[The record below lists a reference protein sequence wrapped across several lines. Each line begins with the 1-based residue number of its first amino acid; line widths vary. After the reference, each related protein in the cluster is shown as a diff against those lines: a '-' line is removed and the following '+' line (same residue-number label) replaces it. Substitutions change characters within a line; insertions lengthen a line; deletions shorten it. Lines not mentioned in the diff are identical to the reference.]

1 MGHVLVHARPNPGRR
16 PKDEPEIPMTE
27 TAKNVEWEYFDRDT
41 LGVISVGALISTEAG
56 GLPIYRVM
64 SLKDGRA
71 WLRDIIDGAD
81 RVTPLAG
88 FHWRICPPKG

>member
-1 MGHVLVHARPNPGRR
+1 MSDQARHIDWEFLDSAAIRGVRAGDLVSA
-16 PKDEPEIPMTE
+16 D
-27 TAKNVEWEYFDRDT
+27 
-41 LGVISVGALISTEAG
+41 AG

-88 FHWRICPPKG
+88 FHWRICPPKR